1 MAARQFKTYPGSG
14 IRCRSIGTV
23 HAGEFT
29 LLTIA
34 GALAPNLGLAVRKE
48 PVTQKNFLVITL
60 MSIAFATTSSALAQ
74 NSPSAKPGAPKTS
87 TADDASQRNPDDFI
101 ELLRK
106 DVRSQKKQII
116 AEKMDLSDAEAEKFW
131 PDYDQYAAELSRI
144 YDTKIALL
152 NDYTDNYTSMT
163 GEQAETYIRKR
174 TEVEQSIMQL
184 RLKYVP
190 AFRKVLS
197 GRETALFYQL
207 DWRLGLAI
215 DVELVQLP
223 LNKSVVDTVLKVYR
237 NDEASLT
244 GLDMRDSFLRCFFS
258 A

>member
-1 MAARQFKTYPGSG
+1 MAAATIRNLLRLRDT
-14 IRCRSIGTV
+14 RCRSIGMV

-29 LLTIA
+29 LLRTP
-34 GALAPNLGLAVRKE
+34 GSTRPNSSFAVRKE
-48 PVTQKNFLVITL
+48 PVNQKKFLVITL
-60 MSIAFATTSSALAQ
+60 LLIAFAETNSALAQ
-74 NSPSAKPGAPKTS
+74 NSSSAKKEAAKSSVAG
-87 TADDASQRNPDDFI
+87 DASQSNPDDFI

-116 AEKMDLSDAEAEKFW
+116 AENMDLSDSEAEKFW
-131 PDYDQYAAELSRI
+131 PVYDRYAAELSRI

-152 NDYTDNYTSMT
+152 NDYADNYRTMT
-163 GEQAETYIRKR
+163 GEQAENYIRKR
-174 TEVEQSIMQL
+174 AEVEQSIMQL

-215 DVELVQLP
+215 DVELVQVP
-223 LNKSVVDTVLKVYR
+223 LINP
-237 NDEASLT
+237 
-244 GLDMRDSFLRCFFS
+244 
-258 A
+258 